1 MREAFGNSNIAGHE
15 PMDKASRKA
24 TAQEQR
30 APEEWIILPGTTV
43 GGEVGTFYVD
53 FVIWNQDKTQSRT
66 LNGLVD
72 TGASYTLI
80 PASIL
85 DELGIERVESR
96 VFSLADGS
104 RQELSIGWAGMDLGG
119 RSSPVSVVFGLD
131 SRKILLGAMALESF
145 ALAADA
151 KNRRLIPAELTL

>member
-1 MREAFGNSNIAGHE
+1 
-15 PMDKASRKA
+15 MDTVSRTA
-24 TAQEQR
+24 EAQEHQP
-30 APEEWIILPGTTV
+30 PEEWIILPGTTV

-53 FVIWNQDKTQSRT
+53 FVIWNQGRTQSRT

-85 DELGIERVESR
+85 EELGIERIRSR
-96 VFSLADGS
+96 LFSLADGS
-104 RQELSIGWAGMDLGG
+104 TKELSIGFADMELDGQV
-119 RSSPVSVVFGLD
+119 SPVHVVFGVD
-131 SRKILLGAMALESF
+131 SEKILLGAMALEAF

>member
-1 MREAFGNSNIAGHE
+1 
-15 PMDKASRKA
+15 MDKASSKP
-24 TAQEQR
+24 TAEEQR
-30 APEEWIILPGTTV
+30 TPEEWIILPGTTV

-53 FVIWNQDKTQSRT
+53 FVISNQDRSRSRT
-66 LNGLVD
+66 LHGLVD

-85 DELGIERVESR
+85 EELGIERAESR

-104 RQELSIGWAGMDLGG
+104 RQELSIGWADMELDG

>member
-1 MREAFGNSNIAGHE
+1 
-15 PMDKASRKA
+15 MDTVSRTA
-24 TAQEQR
+24 EAQEHQP
-30 APEEWIILPGTTV
+30 PEEWIILPGTTV

-53 FVIWNQDKTQSRT
+53 FVIWNQGRTQSRT

-72 TGASYTLI
+72 TGASYSLI

-85 DELGIERVESR
+85 EELGIERAEPR
-96 VFSLADGS
+96 MFSLADGS
-104 RQELSIGWAGMDLGG
+104 TQELSIGFAEMELEG
-119 RSSPVSVVFGLD
+119 RVCPVHLVFGLD
-131 SRKILLGAMALESF
+131 SNKILLGAMALEAF